1 MMDARALLRPLMA
14 RFWQAYAFCKLGQ
27 RVHAFGRFRVGN
39 RRNIVLGPDCAINP
53 DVYLAGAHDI
63 RVGRNVVFSIGCKV
77 IDTGLDV
84 DRFLEVDHPPH
95 VSKAIVIEDDVWIG
109 AAAIILSGVTIGR
122 KSVVAA
128 GAIVTRDVPPYTLV
142 AGNPARV
149 IRRLDA

>member
-1 MMDARALLRPLMA
+1 MRARFLLRPLMA
-14 RFWQAYAFCKLGQ
+14 RFWSAYAFCKLGQ
-27 RVHAFGRFRVGN
+27 RAHAFGTFRVGN

-53 DVYLAGAHDI
+53 DVYLAGHHAI

-77 IDTGLDV
+77 IDTGLDL
-84 DRFLEVDHPPH
+84 DRFLETERPQH

-109 AAAIILSGVTIGR
+109 AGAIILAGVTIGR

-128 GAIVTRDVPPYTLV
+128 GAIVTRDVLPYSVV